1 MPKFQVWE
9 GLVMAKSESVLR
21 LAVLIDADNVSAQIA
36 DGLFKKIASIGE
48 ASVRRIYGDFSD
60 ARLSPWKA
68 ASSRHAIQPHQ
79 QFACVP
85 GKNASDIALVID
97 AMDLLYRGH
106 IDGFCIVSSDS
117 DFTSL
122 SMRIRDTGAKVFGFG
137 KRTTVS
143 AFQQACGQFYFVE
156 SFLPPVRA
164 NVVQLAPPP
173 IKTSTPQTKSA
184 QPESAKL
191 SPAQAIALLKE
202 AFSKTKSKDGWVN
215 IGPLGSTLA
224 KASPGF
230 DARHYGAKK
239 LSDLVRQTN
248 VFEVGKDSGG
258 IRVRLRANQK

>member
-1 MPKFQVWE
+1 MGHDAP
-9 GLVMAKSESVLR
+9 ALR

-36 DGLFKKIASIGE
+36 DELFKKIASIGE

-60 ARLSPWKA
+60 ARLAPWKA
-68 ASSRHAIQPHQ
+68 ALSRHAIQPHQ

-122 SMRIRDTGAKVFGFG
+122 AIRIRDTGTKVFGFG
-137 KRTTVS
+137 KRTTVH

-164 NVVQLAPPP
+164 NVVQLASAPV
-173 IKTSTPQTKSA
+173 KTPTPQAKLA
-184 QPESAKL
+184 QPERAKL
-191 SPAQAIALLKE
+191 PPAQAVALLKE

-224 KASPGF
+224 KAIPGF

-239 LSDLVRQTN
+239 LSDLVRQIN
-248 VFEVGKDSGG
+248 VFEVGKDSGS
-258 IRVRLRANQK
+258 IRVRLKANQK